1 MWVIDSGDKDRMDM
15 CKQQFKEVLFEEVE
29 KEIVDHL
36 QKLIGAAVLI
46 LCNKNDLNGALSAE
60 EITQVALP
68 CASQL

>member
-15 CKQQFKEVLFEEVE
+15 CKQQFKEVLFEEVGE
-29 KEIVDHL
+29 EEVVHP

-60 EITQVALP
+60 EITQVVISCL
-68 CASQL
+68 CQ